1 MEFIKLL
8 KAGSIIS
15 GINWS
20 IYLIHEWVH
29 FAMNNP
35 PEVVT
40 EGNPVF
46 LGLIAQSLASLSL
59 IGFGILYKS
68 RTANDAD
75 GSKTIPKPRLTAPPT
90 NFSKPTELPVTET
103 AKPQNAV
110 SQTTPPVTPRIE
122 PGFASP
128 KPVIEPVAMSP
139 APKVAKPLSAESPK
153 SDHRLLILLLL
164 IVGMIASAIYF
175 IKQKPAD
182 EPEAIVKT
190 PTAEEKPSDPQPQ
203 AQPQPASKPNLVA
216 SEPINKRWLGK
227 WLDTNNQITISG
239 EALVITNL
247 ETKTDISFKWLG
259 TEPTENPQ
267 EPIFYYA
274 KTINKSELVNAY
286 EKYVGSVANPNEEQ
300 RNQFEQVKK
309 MVEGLSEGSYRMIR
323 LKMSW
328 SSSVYRSFIFDQNN
342 VYRLDFDPQERLTA
356 IVRYRKA
363 NE

>member
-59 IGFGILYKS
+59 IGFGLRYKS
-68 RTANDAD
+68 RVASDTDS
-75 GSKTIPKPRLTAPPT
+75 SKTTPKPRLTAPPT
-90 NFSKPTELPVTET
+90 NFSKPTELPATESV
-103 AKPQNAV
+103 KPQNTV
-110 SQTTPPVTPRIE
+110 SQTTPPVAPRIE

-128 KPVIEPVAMSP
+128 KPVIEPAAMSP
-139 APKVAKPLSAESPK
+139 TPNAAKPQRAESQK

-164 IVGMIASAIYF
+164 IVGMIASAVYF
-175 IKQKPAD
+175 IKQKSAD
-182 EPEAIVKT
+182 EPEVVVKT
-190 PTAEEKPSDPQPQ
+190 PTAEEKPSD
-203 AQPQPASKPNLVA
+203 AQPQPQPESKPNLVA
-216 SEPINKRWLGK
+216 SEQINKRWIGK
-227 WLDTNNQITISG
+227 WLDTNNQITISS

-259 TEPTENPQ
+259 SEPTENPQ
-267 EPIFYYA
+267 EPVFYYA
-274 KTINKSELVNAY
+274 KTINKTELVNAY
-286 EKYVGSVANPNEEQ
+286 EKYVGSLANPNEEQ
-300 RNQFEQVKK
+300 RNQFEQTKK
-309 MVEGLSEGSYRMIR
+309 MVESLSEGSYRMIR

-342 VYRLDFDPQERLTA
+342 VYRLDFDPQDRLTA
-356 IVRYRKA
+356 VVHYRKGS
-363 NE
+363 E

>member
-68 RTANDAD
+68 RTASDAD

-90 NFSKPTELPVTET
+90 NFSKPTELPVTEI
-103 AKPQNAV
+103 AKPQNTV
-110 SQTTPPVTPRIE
+110 LQTTPPVTPRIE

-128 KPVIEPVAMSP
+128 KPVIEPAAMSP
-139 APKVAKPLSAESPK
+139 APKAAKPLRVESQK

-203 AQPQPASKPNLVA
+203 GQPQPAQTMGPRAHQPIAGPAVA
-216 SEPINKRWLGK
+216 AADHPGADPPQGRDRQHALGSPAAVAPQQ
-227 WLDTNNQITISG
+227 LAAVVPQGAAQAGVDALAQRVADADTAV
-239 EALVITNL
+239 EDVV
-247 ETKTDISFKWLG
+247 DPLG
-259 TEPTENPQ
+259 G
-267 EPIFYYA
+267 A
-274 KTINKSELVNAY
+274 A
-286 EKYVGSVANPNEEQ
+286 Q
-300 RNQFEQVKK
+300 R
-309 MVEGLSEGSYRMIR
+309 R
-323 LKMSW
+323 
-328 SSSVYRSFIFDQNN
+328 
-342 VYRLDFDPQERLTA
+342 
-356 IVRYRKA
+356 
-363 NE
+363 

>member
-1 MEFIKLL
+1 
-8 KAGSIIS
+8 
-15 GINWS
+15 
-20 IYLIHEWVH
+20 
-29 FAMNNP
+29 
-35 PEVVT
+35 
-40 EGNPVF
+40 
-46 LGLIAQSLASLSL
+46 
-59 IGFGILYKS
+59 
-68 RTANDAD
+68 
-75 GSKTIPKPRLTAPPT
+75 
-90 NFSKPTELPVTET
+90 
-103 AKPQNAV
+103 
-110 SQTTPPVTPRIE
+110 
-122 PGFASP
+122 
-128 KPVIEPVAMSP
+128 
-139 APKVAKPLSAESPK
+139 
-153 SDHRLLILLLL
+153 
-164 IVGMIASAIYF
+164 MIASAIYF
-175 IKQKPAD
+175 IKQKPAN

-259 TEPTENPQ
+259 TEPSENPQ